1 MAALAELVAVLLG
14 LHAALGL
21 HWFPRSAYVFRAW
34 FGSAARAIP
43 ASRTWGSDR
52 MALLFGPPLPGTGA
66 FHLVE
71 LFPLSLGREAVL
83 AHVAQDPN
91 PGGRTPRSGRLLAW
105 PEAAGT
111 RAESR
116 RVLVGRTLLVAV
128 GSEALARQIA
138 RLLVRLAALDPAQR
152 EREIDVSLSRAL
164 DEVAAHE
171 RVTAWRAQAR
181 KLRWPAIATFLLLFV
196 ALPVVGATLG
206 LAYAWPWLL
215 GALVLLQVWTG
226 LSFARAH
233 RALNPLERG
242 ERVSRTVSVSLSP
255 VEALRTA
262 EILGRD
268 LLAGFHP
275 FAAGAVLL
283 GRTEFE
289 LFAERVLRDA
299 LHPIPPACPSDDPVA
314 VAVERAAR
322 ERLVR
327 RLTEAARRLGL
338 QEDLATCA
346 PTGDADELTY
356 CPRCLRTYLLT
367 TGACSECWDVPLAP
381 LPGGSAGR
389 RAASPAIR
397 R

>member
-34 FGSAARAIP
+34 IGTAVRAIP

-52 MALLFGPPLPGTGA
+52 MGLLFGPPLPGMGS

-91 PGGRTPRSGRLLAW
+91 PGGRTPRSGRLVTW
-105 PEAAGT
+105 SEAAGA

-116 RVLVGRTLLVAV
+116 RVLVGRTLLVIV

-138 RLLVRLAALDPAQR
+138 RLLVRLAALKPDDR
-152 EREIDVSLSRAL
+152 EREIDAGSSRAL
-164 DEVAAHE
+164 DETAVRE

-181 KLRWPAIATFLLLFV
+181 KLRWPAIATFLLLFA
-196 ALPVVGATLG
+196 ALPAVGATLG
-206 LAYAWPWLL
+206 LALAWPWLL
-215 GALVLLQVWTG
+215 GALLLLQTWTG
-226 LSFARAH
+226 IAFFRAH

-242 ERVSRTVSVSLSP
+242 ERVSRTLSVSLSP

-283 GRTEFE
+283 KRPDFE
-289 LFAERVLRDA
+289 PFAEHVLRDA
-299 LHPIPPACPSDDPVA
+299 FHPIPPVCPIDDPVA
-314 VAVERAAR
+314 VSVERASR
-322 ERLVR
+322 EGLVR
-327 RLTEAARRLGL
+327 RLVEAARRLGL
-338 QEDLATCA
+338 PEDLATRA
-346 PTGDADELTY
+346 PSGDADELTY
-356 CPRCLRTYLLT
+356 CPRCLRTYVLPSGT
-367 TGACSECWDVPLAP
+367 CGECWELPLVPLLGAP
-381 LPGGSAGR
+381 ACRTPIPTPSG
-389 RAASPAIR
+389 
-397 R
+397 